1 MTTKSNVFT
10 KPKKKKKTLLHVQS
24 VGDKAS
30 SNKGYHV
37 VLLSYKILIEEKC

>member
-10 KPKKKKKTLLHVQS
+10 KPKKKKTLLHVRS